1 MVKTISALTLRRV
14 TARMANSVVA
24 LTFLAAYIVANAF
37 VPLTSGTAFAATK
50 NVDNEGAQVVAQGI
64 EQEQEQNDKKSSKL
78 PKEPHSTPEAGLE
91 AGLAN
96 LEKNVK
102 QQEKDDGV
110 QQETTL
116 PEQAKKALE
125 QEQPSPDGLT
135 TESDRAN
142 KQDDHKKDSA
152 VTEEP
157 KVTPEVKKA
166 IVEDNDKTSQHDN
179 KGKSQNET
187 PRQVQY
193 VPEPK
198 KDSDERGDK
207 LDGRKSEHKKDD
219 KKPGEDRG
227 GKKDECRDGE
237 QGSPAFISSKII
249 GGQKDRDNC
258 EPEHHDDDDECLD
271 RGDQSLLGFRHI
283 SDREKDTRKDCDHE
297 KAKDDDKDKIKVFV
311 CKYVGTPWV
320 NESLKEG
327 KNPISVGVPKGQDR
341 TPGTYFN
348 DAHGSS
354 YVLAYDT
361 GQETPSIDECPA
373 PRVPIEV
380 TPTAPQQQVVCWANN
395 DVITLPEVEGVT
407 YTHTGW
413 VEGSLTVTATANE
426 HYYLPEGA
434 QTEWTFTDENTPC
447 AVTPVAPTVVVVCGA
462 NNDMITMPTVEGVTY
477 ATTGWVDGKNTIT
490 ATAEEGYVLA
500 EEATASWTFTDANTP
515 CGNVLG
521 DTTTTPS
528 VTPVPVV
535 ATTATLADTGTDMT
549 LVALLSSGLLGAAI
563 LTVMQNSK
571 RGSKIMSQLRRMFD
585 DMQRAFT
592 APFVLPIE

>member
-1 MVKTISALTLRRV
+1 MKTISVLTLRRV

-24 LTFLAAYIVANAF
+24 LTFLVAYIVATAF

-50 NVDNEGAQVVAQGI
+50 DVDNEGAQVAAQGI
-64 EQEQEQNDKKSSKL
+64 EQEQNDKKSSKL
-78 PKEPHSTPEAGLE
+78 PKEPHSTPEVGVE
-91 AGLAN
+91 AGLTS
-96 LEKNVK
+96 LEKDVK
-102 QQEKDDGV
+102 HQEKDDGV

-142 KQDDHKKDSA
+142 KQDDHKKVSA

-157 KVTPEVKKA
+157 KVNPEVKKA

-179 KGKSQNET
+179 KGKSQNEA

-237 QGSPAFISSKII
+237 QGSPAFIISKII

-258 EPEHHDDDDECLD
+258 EPEQHDDECLD
-271 RGDQSLLGFRHI
+271 RDDQSFIGFRHI
-283 SDREKDTRKDCDHE
+283 SDREKDTRKDCDRE

-311 CKYVGTPWV
+311 CKYDGTPWV
-320 NESLKEG
+320 NERLKKG

-348 DAHGSS
+348 DAHDSS
-354 YVLAYDT
+354 YVLAYDA
-361 GQETPSIDECPA
+361 GQENPGVEACPA
-373 PRVPIEV
+373 PRVPIKV
-380 TPTAPQQQVVCWANN
+380 TPIAPQQQVVCWADN
-395 DVITLPEVEGVT
+395 DIITLPKVDGVSYSVT
-407 YTHTGW
+407 EW
-413 VEGSLTVTATANE
+413 VEGSLTVTATADDH
-426 HYYLPEGA
+426 HYFPEGA
-434 QTEWTFTDENTPC
+434 QREWVFMDEDTSCPATP
-447 AVTPVAPTVVVVCGA
+447 ASPTVVVVCGA
-462 NNDMITMPTVEGVTY
+462 NNDTVTMPTVEGVTY
-477 ATTGWVDGKNTIT
+477 TSSGWANNSLTVT
-490 ATAEEGYVLA
+490 ATADEGYMFS
-500 EEATASWTFTDANTP
+500 EETVASWTFTDANTP

-521 DTTTTPS
+521 DSTTTPS
-528 VTPVPVV
+528 VMPVAATPVVLA
-535 ATTATLADTGTDMT
+535 ATTGVLADTGTDSTFMT
-549 LVALLSSGLLGAAI
+549 LLSSGILGAAL
-563 LTVMQNSK
+563 LTMLQNTKRESK
-571 RGSKIMSQLRRMFD
+571 VASRLRRMFAD
-585 DMQRAFT
+585 IQQAFL
-592 APFVLPIE
+592 APFVVPTA